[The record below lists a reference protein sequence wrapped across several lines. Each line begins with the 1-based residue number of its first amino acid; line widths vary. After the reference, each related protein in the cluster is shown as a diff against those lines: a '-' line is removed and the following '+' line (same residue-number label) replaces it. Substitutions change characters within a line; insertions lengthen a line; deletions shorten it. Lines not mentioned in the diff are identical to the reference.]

1 MVIAPL
7 KLYNLLSLSP
17 ILANI
22 EEISIE
28 LKPII
33 YIIKVFMIV
42 TVIIII
48 YKLFY

>member
-1 MVIAPL
+1 MKKKEFMKKKEID
-7 KLYNLLSLSP
+7 N
-17 ILANI
+17 NI